1 MTLVICDTGEC
12 CYLLISSKFFLPV
25 QILQYTN
32 MANRLLLSASQ
43 AGSRALCNV
52 RADNILVEKKVLTGV
67 CKDLLLKVLITSVLK
82 DKLK

>member
-1 MTLVICDTGEC
+1 
-12 CYLLISSKFFLPV
+12 
-25 QILQYTN
+25 

>member
-1 MTLVICDTGEC
+1 ML
-12 CYLLISSKFFLPV
+12 LPV